1 MIGVMI
7 FVCTF
12 MYSVQVDAFS
22 ISASSGQVNEGGSFT
37 VSFGSGTTGKY
48 SISVSNGSASSSEV
62 WSEGGGSVS
71 VTASGAGTTTVTVT
85 AVDVTDSS
93 YNLIGGSQSVSV
105 SVASSTP
112 EPTPETSTPS
122 TPSSSTS
129 SSSNNTDDDEP
140 EESSNT
146 NLSDLTISEGTISPE
161 FEPATTEYDA
171 QVLDVNVITIT
182 ATAADDKATVTGD
195 GEQELVLGDNTF
207 EIIVTAENGHEKTYT
222 LKVFKDE
229 SPSVFLAYGEM
240 ELGVVKDISD
250 VLPPANFEETTVT
263 INGEEVVA
271 WESPLIGKTILYM
284 MDAEGNKGWYVYEED
299 GISPFLELGLLGKNI
314 FVVEIPEEEQAR
326 EGMIFQEVTV
336 SGNQLYG
343 WAFEDPAFEGYYV
356 IRVISETGETV
367 EYLYYMPEN
376 AMIIN
381 PNFSPITEE
390 TFAQL
395 TQDSATYMQERDSVK
410 SENQQL
416 KLFLM
421 IALGVSAVLLI
432 LLIVV
437 FVLLKKK
444 GKRIANGE
452 YDSSIDEEELEDADD
467 IEVSEVSFE
476 EDEDEGFV
484 LNQIEVSSV
493 QESENDRVQDRDGIQ
508 VDKTKKEKKLKKKN
522 KQNLE
527 EIAEVE
533 SYEIFDTDDED

>member
-1 MIGVMI
+1 MMGVMI

-105 SVASSTP
+105 SVASATP
-112 EPTPETSTPS
+112 DPAPAPATPS
-122 TPSSSTS
+122 TPSAPA
-129 SSSNNTDDDEP
+129 SSSNNNDDDDEP

-146 NLSDLTISEGTISPE
+146 NLSDLTISEGTLSPE
-161 FEPATTEYDA
+161 FEAGTTEYEV
-171 QVLDVNVITIT
+171 QVLDVDTIAIT
-182 ATAADDKATVTGD
+182 ATAADDKATVAGD

-207 EIIVTAENGHEKTYT
+207 EIIVTAENGNEKTYT
-222 LKVFKDE
+222 LNVFKDE
-229 SPSVFLAYGEM
+229 SPSVFLTYGEM

-284 MDAEGNKGWYVYEED
+284 MDAEGNKGWYVYEEE

-395 TQDSATYMQERDSVK
+395 TQDSATYMQERDSAK
-410 SENQQL
+410 SENEQL

-444 GKRIANGE
+444 GKRIAND
-452 YDSSIDEEELEDADD
+452 DSVDEEELEDADD

-476 EDEDEGFV
+476 DAEEDEDEGFV
-484 LNQIEVSSV
+484 LNQIEERSV

-508 VDKTKKEKKLKKKN
+508 VDQTKKEKKSKKKSKEN
-522 KQNLE
+522 TE

-533 SYEIFDTDDED
+533 SYEIFDTDED